1 LARRPNRDVWT
12 RKYFVCVSPL
22 PQICV
27 RVRVRSLTV
36 DYVLSLQA
44 TFKGWMDIMYDAID
58 SKGVSNAVVT
68 FIPAYKHK

>member
-1 LARRPNRDVWT
+1 M
-12 RKYFVCVSPL
+12 CVSPL
-22 PQICV
+22 PQIC
-27 RVRVRSLTV
+27 VRVRSLTV